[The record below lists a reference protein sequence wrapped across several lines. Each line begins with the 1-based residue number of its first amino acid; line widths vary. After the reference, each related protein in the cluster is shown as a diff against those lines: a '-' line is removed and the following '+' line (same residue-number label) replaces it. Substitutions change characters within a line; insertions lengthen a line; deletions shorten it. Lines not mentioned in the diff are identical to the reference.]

1 MKKEAPVRVD
11 YKMELLVEPLNLSRM
26 RKRVLVISYYW
37 PPSGGSGV
45 QRWLH
50 FVRYLRA
57 FGWEPVVYTVANG
70 EYPYLDPG
78 LAALVPDGVEV
89 IRRRIWE
96 PYGWFRRMRGRGGS
110 IDPTV
115 LGSGGAVGWRQ
126 ALALW
131 VRGNLLIPDPRCFWI
146 GPSVRYLNTYLET
159 HPVDAIVSTGPPH
172 SMHLIGLRLHD
183 ATGIPW
189 MADFRDPWTQMFL
202 FEQFRPGWLAR
213 WRQRR
218 LEQKVLRK
226 ASAVVTVSR
235 HCQRGLEELSG
246 RSVSVVTN
254 GFEPFPKPEQQR
266 TGDKV
271 HLLYAGVLTQDRNPG
286 LFWEVLA
293 SELEKRQ
300 AMRDRFQLTFI
311 GTVDPGI
318 PECARAAGLRHVV
331 HLPAMPHAQLQES
344 LWEADLLLLVG
355 VPDDPG
361 VVTGKLFEYLFLRK
375 PILSISPPGGDA
387 AAILESCRAGVNA
400 GFEDVVGI
408 RFMLDQAFG
417 WLESGGFCPD
427 DACIDSYSRQHL
439 TMRMAGLLDSM
450 MPASDENPVS
460 QTN

>member
-1 MKKEAPVRVD
+1 
-11 YKMELLVEPLNLSRM
+11 MELLEEPLNLSPM

-57 FGWEPVVYTVANG
+57 YGWEPVVYTVENG

-78 LAALVPDGVEV
+78 LAALVPEGVEI

-96 PYGWFRRMRGRGGS
+96 PYSWFRRMRGRGGH

-115 LGSGGAVGWRQ
+115 LGSGGAGGWRQ
-126 ALALW
+126 ALAIW

-146 GPSVRYLNTYLET
+146 GPSVRTLQFYLKA

-172 SMHLIGLRLHD
+172 SMHLIGLKLHA

-189 MADFRDPWTQMFL
+189 LADFRDPWTQIF
-202 FEQFRPGWLAR
+202 FFKQFRPGWLAR
-213 WRQRR
+213 WRHRR
-218 LEQKVLRK
+218 LEQTVLRQ

-235 HCQRGLEELSG
+235 HCQKGLEELSG

-254 GFEPFPKPEQQR
+254 GFEPFTRPEQVPK
-266 TGDKV
+266 GDKV
-271 HLLYAGVLTQDRNPG
+271 QMLYAGVLTQDRNPG

-293 SELEKRQ
+293 SEVERRQ
-300 AMRDRFQLTFI
+300 AIRDRFQLTFI

-318 PECARAAGLRHVV
+318 PDCAKAAGLRNVV
-331 HLPAMPHAQLQES
+331 HLPAMPHALLQEK

-355 VPDDPG
+355 VPGDPG
-361 VVTGKLFEYLFLRK
+361 VVTGKLFEYLFLHK
-375 PILSISPPGGDA
+375 PILSISPPGSDA
-387 AAILESCRAGVNA
+387 AAILESCCAGVNA
-400 GFEDVVGI
+400 GFDDGAGM
-408 RFMLDQAFG
+408 RNMLDQAFG
-417 WLESGGFCPD
+417 WLASGGFSPD
-427 DACIDSYSRQHL
+427 DACIEAYSRRNL
-439 TMRMAGLLDSM
+439 TMRMAGLLDAITPGSTKG
-450 MPASDENPVS
+450 ENS
-460 QTN
+460 KDY